1 MKRILFLLTVL
12 AIAGVVA
19 AACGD
24 DEGDVPSGPISG
36 VGPGISV
43 DEALTSNLKGP
54 LLINGLLHVEDG
66 QVRLCAVLAE
76 SFPPQCGGRFLVV
89 KGLDLMKVDGLTREG
104 PVTWSDRPVQVLG
117 ALEDGVL
124 TVAGTVR

>member
-12 AIAGVVA
+12 AIAVVVA
-19 AACGD
+19 VACGD
-24 DEGDVPSGPISG
+24 DEGDVASGPISG

>member
-24 DEGDVPSGPISG
+24 EEGGVASGPISG